1 MKNEIVKDNK
11 EIETFEKV
19 GKVMAEIEVSKQ
31 KATLAQIEATRE
43 DNQRQY
49 DFAVNKLT
57 KENKKWHKSMNIACT
72 AVFILLI
79 ASLYL
84 ILFTEKIDIGL
95 GLLSTTLASVFG
107 YLAGVGSSKT

>member
-49 DFAVNKLT
+49 DFAVN
-57 KENKKWHKSMNIACT
+57 
-72 AVFILLI
+72 
-79 ASLYL
+79 
-84 ILFTEKIDIGL
+84 
-95 GLLSTTLASVFG
+95 
-107 YLAGVGSSKT
+107 

>member
-1 MKNEIVKDNK
+1 MKNEILKDNK

-49 DFAVNKLT
+49 DFAI
-57 KENKKWHKSMNIACT
+57 ENKKWHKSMNIACT

-84 ILFTEKIDIGL
+84 ILFTEKIEIGL

>member
-11 EIETFEKV
+11 EIET
-19 GKVMAEIEVSKQ
+19 
-31 KATLAQIEATRE
+31 L
-43 DNQRQY
+43 
-49 DFAVNKLT
+49 
-57 KENKKWHKSMNIACT
+57 NIACT

-84 ILFTEKIDIGL
+84 ILFTEKIEIGL

>member
-11 EIETFEKV
+11 ELETFEKV

-72 AVFILLI
+72 AVFILF
-79 ASLYL
+79 LYFFIL
-84 ILFTEKIDIGL
+84 NILFYIIH
-95 GLLSTTLASVFG
+95 
-107 YLAGVGSSKT
+107 

>member
-1 MKNEIVKDNK
+1 MKNEILKDNK

-84 ILFTEKIDIGL
+84 ILFTEKNRNRIR
-95 GLLSTTLASVFG
+95 LAQ
-107 YLAGVGSSKT
+107 YNISKCFWIFSRCWFI

>member
-1 MKNEIVKDNK
+1 MKNEILKDNK

-84 ILFTEKIDIGL
+84 ILFTEKIEIGL

-107 YLAGVGSSKT
+107 YLVGVGSSKS

>member
-43 DNQRQY
+43 DNERQ
-49 DFAVNKLT
+49 F
-57 KENKKWHKSMNIACT
+57 
-72 AVFILLI
+72 
-79 ASLYL
+79 
-84 ILFTEKIDIGL
+84 EKI
-95 GLLSTTLASVFG
+95 T
-107 YLAGVGSSKT
+107 KQK

>member
-1 MKNEIVKDNK
+1 
-11 EIETFEKV
+11 
-19 GKVMAEIEVSKQ
+19 
-31 KATLAQIEATRE
+31 
-43 DNQRQY
+43 
-49 DFAVNKLT
+49 
-57 KENKKWHKSMNIACT
+57 MNIACT

-95 GLLSTTLASVFG
+95 GLLSTTLAGVFG

>member
-49 DFAVNKLT
+49 DFAINKLT
-57 KENKKWHKSMNIACT
+57 KENKKWHKSMNKH
-72 AVFILLI
+72 VLRF
-79 ASLYL
+79 
-84 ILFTEKIDIGL
+84 LF
-95 GLLSTTLASVFG
+95 F
-107 YLAGVGSSKT
+107 

>member
-1 MKNEIVKDNK
+1 MKKSQKQKTPNTIKQEN
-11 EIETFEKV
+11 ETFEKV

-57 KENKKWHKSMNIACT
+57 
-72 AVFILLI
+72 ILM
-79 ASLYL
+79 
-84 ILFTEKIDIGL
+84 KD
-95 GLLSTTLASVFG
+95 
-107 YLAGVGSSKT
+107 